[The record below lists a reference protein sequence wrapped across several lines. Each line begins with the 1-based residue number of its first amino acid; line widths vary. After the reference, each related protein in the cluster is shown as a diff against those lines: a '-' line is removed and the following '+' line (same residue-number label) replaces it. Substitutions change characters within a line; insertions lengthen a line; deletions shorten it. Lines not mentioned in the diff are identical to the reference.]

1 MSRSGVEVRP
11 WWLALSADPVQSGL
25 ASVHRGLSLPKALGQ
40 GRGESGLD
48 GRFGVDQ
55 PLKVLAGQF
64 QQPTGFCAPDGGETG
79 VAVAASPVAGGELAE
94 VVTGPQGADEPGVDE
109 GVVAAGQDDV

>member
-1 MSRSGVEVRP
+1 MSRSGADVRAC
-11 WWLALSADPVQSGL
+11 WLALSADPVRAGL
-25 ASVHRGLSLPKALGQ
+25 ASVPRGLSLPKALGQ

-64 QQPTGFCAPDGGETG
+64 QQPARFGAPDGGETG

-94 VVTGPQGADEPGVDE
+94 VVTGAHGADEPGI
-109 GVVAAGQDDV
+109 